1 MEQELIIRSEHP
13 DDIEDIANVIQLA
26 FADSPYS
33 DQQEHLIV
41 DNLRRADALHLAVI
55 AQSNSNHQIV
65 GFAGISPVGISDG
78 ASNWYGLGPVAVL
91 PEAQG
96 EGIGSML
103 IEELLLRLKLR
114 GASGCVVLGDPE
126 YYGRFGFIAD
136 EVLSF
141 ADFDPVLFQSIR
153 FNDSLAQGEVSYHS
167 AFYSSN

>member
-1 MEQELIIRSEHP
+1 MEQELIIRSERP

-55 AQSNSNHQIV
+55 AQSKHQIV
-65 GFAGISPVGISDG
+65 GFAGISPVEISDG

-91 PEAQG
+91 PNAQG
-96 EGIGSML
+96 EGVGSML
-103 IEELLLRLKLR
+103 IEELLLRLKLS
-114 GASGCVVLGDPE
+114 GASGCVVLGDPG

-136 EVLSF
+136 EALSF

-167 AFYSSN
+167 AFYSPN